1 MRILLMK
8 RQNILLVLAAVLV
21 GFFFTNSQ
29 TSKAG
34 STLRLETLVGKT
46 HIHGIAVDS
55 ADHFRLLPA

>member
-8 RQNILLVLAAVLV
+8 RQNILLVLV
-21 GFFFTNSQ
+21 GFIFTNSQ

-34 STLRLETLVGKT
+34 ATLRLETLAGKT